1 MKAVLSNVKYR
12 HESAVYWDLSVC
24 GKTLSLYKTF
34 AVRIFTL
41 QFRYAES
48 ISDWMKQTANFQL
61 SVSIMLK
68 QKSRCKLKYRC
79 GLSTLYIT
87 R

>member
-1 MKAVLSNVKYR
+1 MWKQFLSNVKYR
-12 HESAVYWDLSVC
+12 HESAVFTRDLSVC
-24 GKTLSLYKTF
+24 GVKTLSLYKTF
-34 AVRIFTL
+34 AVRILTL

-68 QKSRCKLKYRC
+68 QKSRCKL
-79 GLSTLYIT
+79 
-87 R
+87 